1 MNTEFDGDDE
11 GSSRGNCVLIASEP
25 KREQD
30 RTALGSQPPRQNSAY
45 LRGLHP
51 IGQKNRTCIGS
62 HPWRAE
68 ARILAEKT
76 SYVRRSG
83 FRTICFPTREG
94 SAANFPRH
102 RSSLTTTTAFAPW
115 LAQSEPTKPRPCA
128 GRSIKTSK

>member
-76 SYVRRSG
+76 SYVRRSE
-83 FRTICFPTREG
+83 I
-94 SAANFPRH
+94 SAGIRKEQI
-102 RSSLTTTTAFAPW
+102 RSGVLR
-115 LAQSEPTKPRPCA
+115 LH
-128 GRSIKTSK
+128 G

>member
-76 SYVRRSG
+76 SYVRRSEFSRRTQRSRLCRVL
-83 FRTICFPTREG
+83 FRVGLG
-94 SAANFPRH
+94 SSGKGVPARY
-102 RSSLTTTTAFAPW
+102 
-115 LAQSEPTKPRPCA
+115 
-128 GRSIKTSK
+128 

>member
-83 FRTICFPTREG
+83 VE
-94 SAANFPRH
+94 
-102 RSSLTTTTAFAPW
+102 SSKTPYAPK
-115 LAQSEPTKPRPCA
+115 ASPGPRPA
-128 GRSIKTSK
+128 GGMEFLSPCRTYQD

>member
-45 LRGLHP
+45 LRGLRP

-76 SYVRRSG
+76 SYVRRSE
-83 FRTICFPTREG
+83 F
-94 SAANFPRH
+94 
-102 RSSLTTTTAFAPW
+102 
-115 LAQSEPTKPRPCA
+115 
-128 GRSIKTSK
+128 TSKCFRMWWPETGLNRRR